1 MPIYSYKAIESKT
14 NKSVQGQVEAPTEKA
29 AREILRKQGT
39 IPTSLEDL
47 SPRANDDIMY
57 LVRQLPLIGRLF
69 QPRVRLKDVVIFT
82 QQLATLIDAG
92 IPLVEALFMLEQQ
105 TINVK
110 LKDTLCKVRTDV
122 LTGDSLSRAL
132 ARHPDVFNKLYINL
146 IRAGE
151 VSGELERICHRLNT
165 LLEAI
170 QRLNSK
176 LMAAMTYPAIVVVA
190 IVGVVAV
197 LVVFVVPVFKGLYD
211 NAGAELPLPTLFVLG
226 VSSIVIHFW
235 WLIIIT
241 CVGIFMWFN
250 WFRKGVGKPLVDEY
264 SLRMPIIGPVIRSVF
279 VSRFIRTL
287 GTVFGAGVS
296 ITESLSAAAGTVDNY
311 VLQNSFNKAAES
323 LRAGGTLSKPLEK
336 SGAFPLMVVRMI
348 AVGEETGNLET
359 MLEKSANFLD
369 LEVDNAVEAMTTLIE
384 PILTVVMGGVV
395 LVIALALYLPL
406 FDLGSV
412 IK

>member
-1 MPIYSYKAIESKT
+1 MPLYGYKAIESKT
-14 NKSVQGQVEAPTEKA
+14 NKQVSGQIEAPNEKA
-29 AREILRKQGT
+29 AREQLRKLGS
-39 IPTSLEDL
+39 IPTTIEDL
-47 SPRANDDIMY
+47 NPKSSDDIS
-57 LVRQLPLIGRLF
+57 LLLRQIPFVGGLF
-69 QPRVRLKDVVIFT
+69 EPRVRLKDVVIFT

-110 LKDTLCKVRTDV
+110 LKDALNKIRTDV

-132 ARHPDVFNKLYINL
+132 ARHPDIFNKLYINL

-151 VSGELERICHRLNT
+151 VSGELEKICHRLNM

-170 QRLNSK
+170 QKLNGK
-176 LMAAMTYPAIVVVA
+176 LVAALTYPIIVVVV
-190 IVGVVAV
+190 IVGVVTV
-197 LVVFVVPVFKGLYD
+197 LIVFVVPIFKGLYD
-211 NAGAELPLPTLFVLG
+211 NAGAELPLPTTFVLG
-226 VSSIVIHFW
+226 VSALVINWW
-235 WLIIIT
+235 WLIIAVVFGT
-241 CVGIFMWFN
+241 GMWFN
-250 WFRKGVGKPLVDEY
+250 WFRTGVGKPLVDEY
-264 SLRMPIIGPVIRSVF
+264 ILRIPIVGAVVRGVY

-311 VLQNSFNKAAES
+311 VLQNSFAKASES
-323 LRAGGTLSKPLEK
+323 LRSGGSLSKPLEK

-348 AVGEETGNLET
+348 AVGEETGNLEV
-359 MLEKSANFLD
+359 MLDKSANFLD
-369 LEVDNAVEAMTTLIE
+369 IEVDHAVETMTTMIE

-406 FDLGSV
+406 FDISKV